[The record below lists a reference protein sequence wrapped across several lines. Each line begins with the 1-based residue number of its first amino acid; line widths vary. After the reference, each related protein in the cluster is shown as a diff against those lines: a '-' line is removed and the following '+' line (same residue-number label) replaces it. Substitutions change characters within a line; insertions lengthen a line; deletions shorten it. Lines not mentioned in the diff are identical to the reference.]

1 MAAGAP
7 RRSSGD
13 LPPRV
18 AELRA
23 LLEAER
29 VRTQARIDA
38 LTRDFEQIVAEVAI
52 GSTDD
57 EHDPEG
63 ATTAFERAQILS
75 LREQARAQLVELDEA
90 RRRLDAGA
98 YGTCEACGEPI
109 PAERLRARPMARR
122 CVGCS

>member
-1 MAAGAP
+1 M
-7 RRSSGD
+7 
-13 LPPRV
+13 V

-23 LLEAER
+23 LLDAER
-29 VRTQARIDA
+29 VRTRERIAA

-75 LREQARAQLVELDEA
+75 LRAQAQAHLAELDEA
-90 RRRLDAGA
+90 ERRLDAGT
-98 YGTCEACGEPI
+98 YGVCECCGEPI
-109 PAERLRARPMARR
+109 PAERLAARPTARH
-122 CVGCS
+122 CVGCA